1 MVLLAMNLNEYN
13 YEFVRIKEP
22 FILKDFLFKTF
33 KFLFSKPE
41 LFLVAMI
48 AYHLLIYIFT
58 IATGQEMPAKVW
70 LVLGSGD
77 VASVEREME
86 SIGSLKS
93 IITNWIFLAVILI
106 LDFALLI
113 IIKSE
118 FKSLKLTYPKILL
131 LEIGLFALG
140 VMNPYVRTGLLFFS
154 ANTLQ
159 IAIAYRWFIKKWF
172 VFRYFFLAGAYAL
185 IIRLV
190 LYFFYLLFGRY
201 LWF

>member
-1 MVLLAMNLNEYN
+1 MNLNEYN